1 LIGPLADGGWMFNA
15 LGSKGSLYAP
25 GMARRLADWLIDGTV
40 PEPEVDIRKFLEQ
53 SPGDDSR

>member
-1 LIGPLADGGWMFNA
+1 MFNA

-25 GMARRLADWLIDGTV
+25 GMARRLAEWLIDGTA
-40 PEPEVDIRKFLEQ
+40 PEPDVDIRRFLEQ